1 MKYIVT
7 IKTEGKPKGGEN
19 LVGIAP
25 EDTFHVY
32 DVGGHACECC
42 KDGDTHEYIFEEPE
56 EVARWF
62 VHRFCESI
70 ELAGGT
76 ITEIRD
82 DE

>member
-7 IKTEGKPKGGEN
+7 IKAEGKPKGGEN

-42 KDGDTHEYIFEEPE
+42 KDGGHT
-56 EVARWF
+56 
-62 VHRFCESI
+62 
-70 ELAGGT
+70 
-76 ITEIRD
+76 
-82 DE
+82 